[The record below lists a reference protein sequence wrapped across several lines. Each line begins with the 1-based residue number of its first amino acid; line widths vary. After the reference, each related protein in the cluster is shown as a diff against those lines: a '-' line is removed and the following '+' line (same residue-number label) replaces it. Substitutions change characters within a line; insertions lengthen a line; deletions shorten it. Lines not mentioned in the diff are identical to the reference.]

1 MPPFAAAHQ
10 TPFAARTQVR
20 IKHALDLLVAA
31 VALVLLSP
39 LFAIIAVLIKLD
51 SPGPVFFLQERA
63 GRYGRPFK
71 MVKFRSMRADA
82 PPVAPSPGRRDDP
95 RVTRIGRILRE
106 TSLDELPQLWNVLR
120 GEMSLVGPRP
130 ALLYQ
135 AEAYSARE
143 RRRLEARPG
152 ITGLAQVTGRGE
164 LTWPE
169 KIELDLQY
177 IDHYSLWLDAI
188 ILLKT
193 VRKVLSRSQVYES
206 ERAKGPLV

>member
-1 MPPFAAAHQ
+1 MAVTHCSRPYAD
-10 TPFAARTQVR
+10 RVQVR
-20 IKHALDLLVAA
+20 IKHALDLFVAA

-39 LFAIIAVLIKLD
+39 LFAVIAVLIKLD
-51 SPGPVFFLQERA
+51 SPGPVFFIQERA

-169 KIELDLQY
+169 KIELDLFY
-177 IDHYSLWLDAI
+177 IDHYSLWLDLMI
-188 ILLKT
+188 MLKT
-193 VRKVLSRSQVYES
+193 VRKVLARSQVYES
-206 ERAKGPLV
+206 ERAKSASP

>member
-1 MPPFAAAHQ
+1 MASFTGAQP
-10 TPFAARTQVR
+10 TPFAAPTQVR
-20 IKHALDLLVAA
+20 IKHGLDLLVAA

-39 LFAIIAVLIKLD
+39 LFAVIAVLIKLD
-51 SPGPVFFLQERA
+51 SPGPVFFRQVRA

-82 PPVAPSPGRRDDP
+82 PPVAPSPGRPDDP

-135 AEAYSARE
+135 AQAYSARE

-169 KIELDLQY
+169 KIELDLYY
-177 IDHYSLWLDAI
+177 IDHYSLWLDAV

-193 VRKVLSRSQVYES
+193 VHKVLSRSQVYES
-206 ERAKGPLV
+206 ERAKGPSA